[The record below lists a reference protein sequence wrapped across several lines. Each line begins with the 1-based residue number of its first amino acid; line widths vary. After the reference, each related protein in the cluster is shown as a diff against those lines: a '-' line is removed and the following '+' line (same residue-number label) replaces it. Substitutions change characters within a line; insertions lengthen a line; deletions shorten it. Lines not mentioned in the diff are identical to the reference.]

1 MIGLRRL
8 VAQTKFGRPADGRRL
23 ADCVAVGL
31 VEKLDAA

>member
-8 VAQTKFGRPADGRRL
+8 VAQTKFGTPAEDRRL
-23 ADCVAVGL
+23 AERVAVGL